1 MHIGR
6 TITSVQIPII
16 PVIGE
21 WTAKRAR
28 LKQFFQFY
36 FYLGVNW
43 VTGRI
48 RNRYALMYPGRVT
61 VLLA

>member
-6 TITSVQIPII
+6 TITSAQIPII
-16 PVIGE
+16 PIIGE
-21 WTAKRAR
+21 WTAMRAR

-48 RNRYALMYPGRVT
+48 RNRYALMYPVRVT

>member
-6 TITSVQIPII
+6 TITSVQTPII

-21 WTAKRAR
+21 RTAMRAR

-48 RNRYALMYPGRVT
+48 RNRYALMYPGQVT

>member
-28 LKQFFQFY
+28 LKQFCQFY

-61 VLLA
+61 VFLA

>member
-28 LKQFFQFY
+28 LKQFCQFC